1 MCVKLVVF
9 GGHTVILLGIH
20 STLRS
25 VLARDECSTIRALH
39 PNTPGVGSSDQVGRP
54 IPNWTGF
61 LSAQKP
67 YFFPFCFLA
76 ACPNSE
82 CLVQNL
88 FAQSTQNMNLRILI
102 SGEATGGSLCTRGV
116 PRTNCSTGPMT
127 RPMTRRT
134 ARASCWADRR
144 WRLAGAPVRG
154 AGGRCTPA
162 GSERVLC
169 RCCRVSLV
177 RMPTA
182 VTACSRM
189 AVLPAVE
196 RRAVEHL
203 TARHVLSRSLWPRR
217 GARSVVASVASACE
231 APG

>member
-1 MCVKLVVF
+1 MSAARFVHYTPTPQVLVPVIKLDVQFQIGQVSF
-9 GGHTVILLGIH
+9 PRKNHTF
-20 STLRS
+20 S
-25 VLARDECSTIRALH
+25 
-39 PNTPGVGSSDQVGRP
+39 
-54 IPNWTGF
+54 
-61 LSAQKP
+61 
-67 YFFPFCFLA
+67 PFCFLA

-127 RPMTRRT
+127 RPMTRHGQHERAAGQT
-134 ARASCWADRR
+134 VGGASPARPCVARVAAA
-144 WRLAGAPVRG
+144 RLPVRN
-154 AGGRCTPA
+154 
-162 GSERVLC
+162 VC
-169 RCCRVSLV
+169 RRVSLV

-196 RRAVEHL
+196 RRAVERL
-203 TARHVLSRSLWPRR
+203 TARRVLRRSL
-217 GARSVVASVASACE
+217 
-231 APG
+231 

>member
-127 RPMTRRT
+127 RPMTRHGQHERAAGQT
-134 ARASCWADRR
+134 VGGASPARPCVARVAAA
-144 WRLAGAPVRG
+144 RLPVRNVCCVD
-154 AGGRCTPA
+154 AV
-162 GSERVLC
+162 GSHWCVC
-169 RCCRVSLV
+169 Q
-177 RMPTA
+177 
-182 VTACSRM
+182 
-189 AVLPAVE
+189 LP
-196 RRAVEHL
+196 
-203 TARHVLSRSLWPRR
+203 
-217 GARSVVASVASACE
+217 
-231 APG
+231 